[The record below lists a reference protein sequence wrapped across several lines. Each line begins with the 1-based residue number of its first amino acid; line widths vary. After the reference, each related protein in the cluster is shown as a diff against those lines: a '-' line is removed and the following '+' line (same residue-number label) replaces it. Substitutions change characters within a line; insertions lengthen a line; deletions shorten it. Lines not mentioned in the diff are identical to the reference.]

1 MRSAID
7 PSDTSSALSRQSLDV
22 ELCAAR
28 SLYKRKVRE
37 LHRSEESK
45 RDMVL
50 SSFASN
56 PLDVYKSIKINKIS
70 SSTSVSKLKVNGS
83 LFDKKSDFS

>member
-7 PSDTSSALSRQSLDV
+7 PSDTSSAFSRQSLDV

-50 SSFASN
+50 SYFASN
-56 PLDVYKSIKINKIS
+56 PSDVYKTIKINNIS
-70 SSTSVSKLKVNGS
+70 LSTSVSKLKVNGS
-83 LFDKKSDFS
+83 LFDKKPDFS